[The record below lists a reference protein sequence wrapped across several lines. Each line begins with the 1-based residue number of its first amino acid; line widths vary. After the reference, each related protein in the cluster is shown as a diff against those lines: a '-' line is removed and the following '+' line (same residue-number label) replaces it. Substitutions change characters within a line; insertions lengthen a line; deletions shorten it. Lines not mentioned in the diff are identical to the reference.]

1 MYNFVNRFVGG
12 GVLNYG
18 CVQEEIRFVICPEL
32 MVTMLVT
39 ETLDDTEALVVNG
52 VERYSSYEGYSNN
65 FKWTG
70 DFVDETPRD
79 SSGRLKTCIV
89 AIDALQFKQPKFQF
103 NLGNVIRE
111 LNKVTNFM
119 FEFVNLKNF

>member
-1 MYNFVNRFVGG
+1 
-12 GVLNYG
+12 
-18 CVQEEIRFVICPEL
+18 
-32 MVTMLVT
+32 MLVS
-39 ETLDDTEALVVNG
+39 ESLDDTEALIVNG
-52 VERYSSYEGYSNN
+52 VERYSKYEGYSNN
-65 FKWTG
+65 FKWVG

-111 LNKVTNFM
+111 LNKVCRYFIHITLYT
-119 FEFVNLKNF
+119 LKNFYYVK